1 MLNKV
6 LSFFNHNLKPS
17 GTADNTGL
25 ERMETDKLKKSG
37 KPGNREITE
46 RAEKDF
52 KNMTK
57 DKKIRKIKEV
67 FANIPRLETRRL
79 ILRRIKENDYMDI
92 YEYSS
97 DSEVTKYLTWYPH
110 TSLKET
116 KDYTNYLQK
125 RYDSGKFFDWGL
137 VCKDDGKFI
146 GTCGFTSI
154 NLNKNTCEVGYVL
167 SKKYWGKELI
177 PESLD
182 CVMEFAFNYFGF
194 DKVEARYLD
203 GNSNS
208 RRVMQKAGMV
218 LEKIDYNILHVKGEY
233 KTVYTYYIT
242 KDMYNFRKS
251 QKINTNGVSGVYNI
265 GSISNISNIT
275 GINSIKYGKDGS

>member
-1 MLNKV
+1 MFNKV
-6 LSFFNHNLKPS
+6 LSFFNLNLKS
-17 GTADNTGL
+17 AKTSNNNSL
-25 ERMETDKLKKSG
+25 E
-37 KPGNREITE
+37 KPGNPERTE
-46 RAEKDF
+46 TDF

-57 DKKIRKIKEV
+57 EKKSRKIKDV
-67 FANIPRLETRRL
+67 FANIPRFETRRL
-79 ILRRIKENDYMDI
+79 ILRRIKENDYIDI

-97 DSEVTKYLTWYPH
+97 DIDVTKYLTWYPH

-137 VCKDDGKFI
+137 VYKEDGKFI

-167 SKKYWGKELI
+167 SKKYWGRGLI
-177 PESLD
+177 PESLE

-203 GNSNS
+203 GNTNS
-208 RRVMQKAGMV
+208 RRVMQKVGMI

-242 KDMYNFRKS
+242 KDMFNYRKS
-251 QKINTNGVSGVYNI
+251 QKINAINMSNI
-265 GSISNISNIT
+265 GSLNNINNI
-275 GINSIKYGKDGS
+275 NIK